1 MTAAETETPSVPE
14 PVSAIGR
21 IPGVIFAPV
30 KTFES
35 IARRPTWLAPLLLW
49 TAMSLVLTA
58 VMMPRVDMEGMTRAQ
73 MEKRGQTVSEEQ
85 VQQAV
90 EMQKRFGWV
99 WYVWGGLV
107 AGVISLLLALIFWGA
122 FKAFGSD
129 LSFKQSFGVT
139 THAFVPAV
147 LASVLFIPL
156 LLRQEKFNPAHM
168 GDLLRS
174 NLGFLVEKESAPAV
188 HSLLQSLDVFT
199 FWSLALLVVGYA
211 AAARTSRGKA
221 AGLILTLWALFV
233 LGKAGWAAV
242 SG

>member
-1 MTAAETETPSVPE
+1 MSAPE
-14 PVSAIGR
+14 PTVPPPDSAIAR
-21 IPGVIFAPV
+21 IPGVIFTPV

-49 TAMSLVLTA
+49 TVMSLVLTT
-58 VMMPRVDMEGMTRAQ
+58 VMMPRMDWEGMTRAQ
-73 MEKRGQTVSEEQ
+73 MEKRGQTVTEEQ
-85 VQQAV
+85 IQQTV
-90 EMQKRFGWV
+90 EMQKRFAGLG
-99 WYVWGGLV
+99 YVWGGLV
-107 AGVISLLLALIFWGA
+107 PAVISLLIALIFWGA

-168 GDLLRS
+168 ADLLRS
-174 NLGFLVEKESAPAV
+174 NLGFLVEKESSPAV

-211 AAARTSRGKA
+211 AAGKTSRGKA
-221 AGLILTLWALFV
+221 AGLILTLWILFV
-233 LGKAGWAAV
+233 LGKAGWAAAF
-242 SG
+242 G